1 MSTQDGPFR
10 PSIDARS
17 ALSRVDASASLDV
30 TSSET
35 LQEGSTAPCRGSP
48 IREPGVARR

>member
-35 LQEGSTAPCRGSP
+35 LQRSTAPCRGSP
-48 IREPGVARR
+48 IREHGVARR